1 MDRRSWPWKK
11 KSSDKSSNA
20 DALQNSNQEQV
31 CQAFLCTTPSVL
43 KYMTPLTFDSNFDH
57 QYLLNKLVN

>member
-20 DALQNSNQEQV
+20 DALHNSNHAEQV
-31 CQAFLCTTPSVL
+31 CQDFLYSIEL
-43 KYMTPLTFDSNFDH
+43 D
-57 QYLLNKLVN
+57 

>member
-11 KSSDKSSNA
+11 KSSDKSSNG

-31 CQAFLCTTPSVL
+31 GQAFLFIIILDWS
-43 KYMTPLTFDSNFDH
+43 K
-57 QYLLNKLVN
+57 